1 MSKKCHHGDLNK
13 YQITFG
19 HNDCSQRQTQWTIRT
34 TAKKAEFLFYWKIK
48 KLKNDIL
55 SLKYGEIRI
64 FHHLNKKD
72 FFCTIW
78 CQYHIILKGF
88 MAFKIN
94 LRLFKSIH
102 K

>member
-1 MSKKCHHGDLNK
+1 MTALNGEPNGPYAQQPK
-13 YQITFG
+13 RL
-19 HNDCSQRQTQWTIRT
+19 N
-34 TAKKAEFLFYWKIK
+34 FYFILLKIK
-48 KLKNDIL
+48 KLNNDIL

-72 FFCTIW
+72 FLSTIW

>member
-1 MSKKCHHGDLNK
+1 MDH
-13 YQITFG
+13 T
-19 HNDCSQRQTQWTIRT
+19 HNSQKGLI
-34 TAKKAEFLFYWKIK
+34 FILFYWKIK

-72 FFCTIW
+72 FLSRIW